1 MSSHLSSRR
10 AAFDCR
16 AALRGCALAV
26 AVGMTV
32 AGITAPAAAQKSQT
46 EKSTAGPSSA
56 GQSSIEAIRRHD
68 QELEALRGQQ
78 KQAQEAESKLQAE
91 IAAIGEDRRKLNQNL
106 IDTAARM
113 QEIEA
118 RIGTSE
124 AKLRELAQR
133 EDQLR
138 ASLSGRRRVIT
149 EVLAVLQRMG
159 RRPPPAL
166 MVRPED
172 ALESVRTAM
181 MLGAVLPDM
190 RSEMESL
197 ATHLA
202 DLVRVRAEA
211 RRERESLGH
220 DLASLADDKARMT
233 ALVAERQKRLG
244 EAEQA
249 LEGERQ
255 RAQALARQAGTLQDL
270 IAKLEQGLDPAAR
283 AARRN
288 QPAPDSR
295 GDLAALKDPG
305 RLGPAV
311 AFANAK
317 GLLRRPVNGV
327 KLRDFGE
334 DGPAGAE
341 KGQSIATRA
350 GAQVT
355 APCDGWVMYAAPYR
369 SYGQLLILNAGG
381 GYHVL
386 LAGMERISV
395 EIGQFVLT
403 GEPVAAMGSGSQV
416 ASATAAEFS
425 AASQPVLYIEF
436 RKDGSPV
443 DPTPWWATTETE
455 KVRG

>member
-1 MSSHLSSRR
+1 
-10 AAFDCR
+10 
-16 AALRGCALAV
+16 
-26 AVGMTV
+26 MTV
-32 AGITAPAAAQKSQT
+32 AGISVPAAAQASRP
-46 EKSTAGPSSA
+46 EKTSAGPSSA
-56 GQSSIEAIRRHD
+56 GPSSTEAIRRHD
-68 QELEALRGQQ
+68 QELETLRSQQ

-159 RRPPPAL
+159 QRPPPAL

-190 RSEMESL
+190 RSEMEGL

-202 DLVRVRAEA
+202 DLVRVRTEA

-270 IAKLEQGLDPAAR
+270 IAKLEQGLDPGAR

-288 QPAPDSR
+288 HPAPDSR
-295 GDLAALKDPG
+295 GDFAALKDPG

-334 DGPAGAE
+334 DGPAGTE

-425 AASQPVLYIEF
+425 TASQPVLYIEF